1 MKWFIFA
8 VIAIILWAIKK
19 AFDKKIDEEEQRERA
34 LSTPGRANFIRE
46 HYQGVIDYILSNSEY
61 QIIFERTDAINIGTS
76 DKKEYFAI
84 NQFSGGLLIA
94 YVKYSCVQK
103 EWHFTRGETE
113 KHIIYELQSYI

>member
-1 MKWFIFA
+1 MKWVIFA
-8 VIAIILWAIKK
+8 IIAIILWAIKK
-19 AFDKKIDEEEQRERA
+19 AIFKKIDEDEQRA

-46 HYQGVIDYILSNSEY
+46 HYQGVIDSILSNSEY
-61 QIIFERTDAINIGTS
+61 SIIFERTDAMKIGTS
-76 DKKEYFAI
+76 DNKKYFAI

-113 KHIIYELQSYI
+113 KDIIYKILSYI

>member
-8 VIAIILWAIKK
+8 VIAIILWAIKN
-19 AFDKKIDEEEQRERA
+19 AIFKKIDEDEQRS

-76 DKKEYFAI
+76 DKKEYLAI
-84 NQFSGGLLIA
+84 YQSSGGLLIA
-94 YVKYSCVQK
+94 FIKYSSVQK
-103 EWHFTRGETE
+103 EWHFSRGETE

>member
-8 VIAIILWAIKK
+8 VIAIILWAIRN
-19 AFDKKIDEEEQRERA
+19 AILKKIDEDEQRS

-61 QIIFERTDAINIGTS
+61 QIIFERTDAIRIGTS
-76 DKKEYFAI
+76 DKKEYLAI
-84 NQFSGGLLIA
+84 HQSSEGLLIA
-94 YVKYSCVQK
+94 FIKYSSVQK
-103 EWHFTRGETE
+103 EWHFSRGETE